1 MGILEFLSRQSVSNT
16 LIIAGFITLIL
27 SALSKKV
34 NLSLIISSLCFLLFL
49 AGAIYSGGISLQHFG
64 LFFLGGVFLFFE
76 ILIPGFG
83 VFGIGGIIA
92 MGLGISIPS
101 SSLEI
106 KLISFSLAV
115 ILTTLIAIYMIK
127 KGTIN
132 KNLSKLVL
140 DDQIYEKSK
149 DLSSLTNKSGKSL
162 SNLRPSGI
170 IEIDGK
176 KYDALTDGEF
186 IEKNQVIKVIRTEG
200 KKIIVEKSSN

>member
-49 AGAIYSGGISLQHFG
+49 AGAIYSGRISLQHFA

>member
-1 MGILEFLSRQSVSNT
+1 MGILEFLSRQSISNT
-16 LIIAGFITLIL
+16 LIIAGFITLII

-34 NLSLIISSLCFLLFL
+34 NLSLILSSLCFLLFL
-49 AGAIYSGGISLQHFG
+49 AGAIYSGEISLLLFG

-83 VFGIGGIIA
+83 VFGIGGIFA
-92 MGLGISIPS
+92 MVLGISLPS
-101 SSLEI
+101 YSLEI
-106 KLISFSLAV
+106 KLISFSLAI

-132 KNLSKLVL
+132 KSLSKLVL
-140 DDQIYEKSK
+140 DDQIDEKSK
-149 DLSSLTNKSGKSL
+149 DLSSLNNKFGKSL

-170 IEIDGK
+170 IEIEGK